1 MKARF
6 MVPGSDEER
15 DAIIQAS
22 AALGPLPPGPD
33 HDPYSEEAKG
43 KAAEKGGKGGK
54 GGKWRGGKAASGK
67 GKGW

>member
-15 DAIIQAS
+15 DAIIRAS
-22 AALGPLPPGPD
+22 AAVGPLPPGPD

-43 KAAEKGGKGGK
+43 KAVEKGKGRKWKGGK
-54 GGKWRGGKAASGK
+54 ASGK
-67 GKGW
+67 SKGK